1 MSTNASVKSG
11 FAGGTRSMSDEFV
24 PTAVSI
30 ESIHFDGKFRAAT
43 PESVC
48 IIEGRRIL
56 NLPAVWAAIAVA
68 IQQKLE
74 Q

>member
-11 FAGGTRSMSDEFV
+11 FAEGARSMSDDFV

-30 ESIHFDGKFRAAT
+30 ESTHFDAKFRAAT
-43 PESVC
+43 PESVL
-48 IIEGRRIL
+48 IIEGRKIL
-56 NLPAVWAAIAVA
+56 NLPAVWTAIAVA
-68 IQQKLE
+68 IQRKLE